1 MYIDTMIANWD
12 ENKAAANIKK
22 HRGVTFEEATMC
34 LLDPEALV
42 VEDPDAEGEQRF
54 ILIGISANGRLLTVC
69 YSLPDEN
76 TIRIISARKSTTREE
91 TSYA

>member
-1 MYIDTMIANWD
+1 MIINWD
-12 ENKAAANIKK
+12 ENKAAANTRK
-22 HRGVTFEEATMC
+22 HRGVSFEEASTC
-34 LLDPEALV
+34 LLDPQALV

-54 ILIGISANGRLLTVC
+54 ILIGISSNARLLTVC

-76 TIRIISARKSTTREE
+76 TIRIISARKSTAREE